1 MISNVH
7 TETTTENVKSARDS
21 FVEHRKEVHCSR
33 KRWNICLVLDVVG
46 KFFYASILLHSAGIP
61 CFIFLIIFFYQHRIL
76 KSFYQWHLLRVRN
89 DSTIIK

>member
-46 KFFYASILLHSAGIP
+46 KFFLRFNFTSFSRNSLLHFFNYFLLPASDIKKFLSMASA
-61 CFIFLIIFFYQHRIL
+61 
-76 KSFYQWHLLRVRN
+76 
-89 DSTIIK
+89 